1 MATKSAMQLVAPLEK
16 QKRQSGSW
24 GTAATVIPFPVHGTP
39 KHRKAVQN
47 RPRLQEE
54 PGVPKQPGMQ
64 QLWEMHQRNEL
75 DLRVHRAWGNRAAR
89 CCVDLQ
95 CAGAMQ
101 GADQAGIGH
110 GGLASLLPMNW
121 DRSQLCARKL
131 LRCWNTLTA
140 GNDAAAE
147 ASRRATIRKAVAHL
161 HAALAALDEA
171 SNLERMAER
180 GTGPLPVYPVNAD
193 GSANV
198 VSIRRHAPLFPG
210 AA

>member
-1 MATKSAMQLVAPLEK
+1 MATKSAMQLVEPLEK

-39 KHRKAVQN
+39 KHPKAVQN
-47 RPRLQEE
+47 RPRLQKE

-64 QLWEMHQRNEL
+64 QLWEMQQRNEL
-75 DLRVHRAWGNRAAR
+75 DLRAHRARGNSGA
-89 CCVDLQ
+89 LW

-101 GADQAGIGH
+101 GADEAGIGH

-121 DRSQLCARKL
+121 DRSQLCAQKL
-131 LRCWNTLTA
+131 LHCWNTLTA

-161 HAALAALDEA
+161 HVALAALDEA

-180 GTGPLPVYPVNAD
+180 GTGPFPVYPVNAD
-193 GSANV
+193 GSDNV
-198 VSIRRHAPLFPG
+198 VSIRRHSPLFPG